1 MKPTQEHLTESLFYE
16 VAVTDK
22 EGREIFREEG
32 PSHSFT
38 ELWNKIINAHARQ
51 STNTIK
57 DTGGVNRSVGQY
69 SGNLTANAGI
79 GNVNFGIRVGKG
91 STPVDISDYALGTPI
106 GEGTG
111 VDQLSHQEVQNS
123 QPVVSAPDCSFTIWR
138 VMFNN
143 TGSTVSGIREIG
155 CYVIM
160 GSWYGLAFRDVLAG
174 AVSIPFGGAMT
185 VTYTIKVTA

>member
-1 MKPTQEHLTESLFYE
+1 MKPLQEYLTESLFYE
-16 VAVTDK
+16 VVVTDK
-22 EGREIFREEG
+22 EGQEIFRETG
-32 PSHSFT
+32 PSRSYT
-38 ELWNKIINAHARQ
+38 ELWNKVINAHARAG
-51 STNTIK
+51 SNTIK
-57 DTGGVNRSVGQY
+57 DTGGVDRTVGQ
-69 SGNLTANAGI
+69 SSSNLRSNAGI

-91 STPVDISDYALGTPI
+91 STPVDISDYALETPV

-111 VDQLSHQEVQNS
+111 VDQLGHQEVQNS
-123 QPVVSAPDCSFTIWR
+123 QPVVSAPDCSFKIWR

-174 AVSIPFGGAMT
+174 PASIPFGGAMT
-185 VTYTIKVTA
+185 VTYTLKVTA

>member
-1 MKPTQEHLTESLFYE
+1 MKPLQEYLTESLFYE
-16 VAVTDK
+16 VVVTDK
-22 EGREIFREEG
+22 EGQEIFRETG
-32 PSHSFT
+32 PSRSYT
-38 ELWNKIINAHARQ
+38 ELWNKVINAHARAG
-51 STNTIK
+51 SNTIK
-57 DTGGVNRSVGQY
+57 DTGGVDRTVGQ
-69 SGNLTANAGI
+69 SSSNLRSNAGI

-91 STPVDISDYALGTPI
+91 STPVDISDYALETPV

-123 QPVVSAPDCSFTIWR
+123 QPVVSAPDCSFKIWR

-174 AVSIPFGGAMT
+174 PASIPFGGAMT
-185 VTYTIKVTA
+185 VTYTLKVTA